1 MAIRKCFLL
10 LLGVLAAARVAAAPA
25 PAPADTASN
34 GTHACRRTKVLIL

>member
-25 PAPADTASN
+25 PADTASN